1 MSEEKLLHAEI
12 SHLKELLDTK
22 LTNICKEIGEMNDTL
37 KDHNGRLKTTEKL
50 IEQAKGAKAVVS
62 GFWGLVGGAVIA
74 IIIALFNNHLKGG

>member
-22 LTNICKEIGEMNDTL
+22 LTNICKEIEGMNGTL

-50 IEQAKGAKAVVS
+50 IEQAKGAKAVIS
-62 GFWGLVGGAVIA
+62 GFWGLVGGAIIA
-74 IIIALFNNHLKGG
+74 IIVSLFNNHIK